1 MGHWIALAGYLLVGV
16 ADVAMAS
23 RAMKKK
29 GIRSTPFD
37 EWVVGVMLWP
47 AVWIVLLR
55 RAAARRQE
63 SRR

>member
-1 MGHWIALAGYLLVGV
+1 MWWIVLALYLLLGV
-16 ADVAMAS
+16 VDVAVAL
-23 RAMKKK
+23 RAMKKI
-29 GIRSTPFD
+29 GIRPTPPG